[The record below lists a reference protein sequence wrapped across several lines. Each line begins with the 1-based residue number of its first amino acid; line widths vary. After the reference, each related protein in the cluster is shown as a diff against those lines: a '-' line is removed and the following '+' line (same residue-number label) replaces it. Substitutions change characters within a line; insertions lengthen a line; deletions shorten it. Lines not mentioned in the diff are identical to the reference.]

1 MTQASEVSGRIVFG
15 AWALLL
21 ALAAVPIFSTVLPPL
36 ADYPNHLARFYLL
49 AQGGN
54 DYYAVRWAPL
64 PNLAGDVI
72 VPALAQA
79 MPLGLA
85 AKVFLVTT
93 FALLTGGTLWLS
105 RVTSGGWRLWPLMS
119 FLLLYNR
126 EFLLGFLNYLFALGV
141 ALCGTALWLA
151 VERRPSGERMA
162 ISSVMALI
170 CFFCHISG
178 FAIYA
183 IAIAG
188 LEAMPAWAECRL
200 HRWRELAWRCVVT
213 GAQFLI
219 PASIIVISWR
229 PPIRGSYEWFWE
241 KAYLFLSVLDNYNL
255 PFDIACIVAI
265 LGLLGCLVW
274 QRQLRL
280 ALRFRPV
287 LALLAVAYFA
297 LPTYLA
303 TGWAADERFSLA
315 FVFMLFGLTTVRFYR
330 TRTAAITAAALA
342 VIFVARFAVIER
354 LWLTSDRV
362 YTEDLAKL
370 DRLPMGCR
378 VAIAYSVEG
387 TKIHRIQQWHLGA
400 LAVERRACWT
410 GRCEAYRWGEVK
422 GPLHEWDFELA
433 YLRVEA
439 VTSLPAFAI
448 GGISA
453 ENISAVVPAGATRI
467 AVSGAVWK
475 ADDPRLAVTTLGID
489 APHLSEREHLVDDAR
504 SGKPGHRSEN
514 EDRRAL
520 ELHPLRMGGKVGE
533 GGGVD

>member
-1 MTQASEVSGRIVFG
+1 LVTQASEVSGRIVFG

-93 FALLTGGTLWLS
+93 FALLTGGTLWLN

-151 VERRPSGERMA
+151 VERRPSGVRMA

-315 FVFMLFGLTTVRFYR
+315 FFFMLFGLTTVRFYR
-330 TRTAAITAAALA
+330 ARTAAITAAALA

-387 TKIHRIQQWHLGA
+387 TKIHRIPQWHLGA
-400 LAVERRACWT
+400 LAVERRDAFVPTLFTYSTQQPLVVNPPWAALANTAQPWKLWAAFFNNDPAASARVAPILAHYDYVIFSDNQPFLVPEQPCVQSLADGGSFQIFKLIHGVAC
-410 GRCEAYRWGEVK
+410 
-422 GPLHEWDFELA
+422 H
-433 YLRVEA
+433 
-439 VTSLPAFAI
+439 PA
-448 GGISA
+448 
-453 ENISAVVPAGATRI
+453 R
-467 AVSGAVWK
+467 
-475 ADDPRLAVTTLGID
+475 
-489 APHLSEREHLVDDAR
+489 
-504 SGKPGHRSEN
+504 
-514 EDRRAL
+514 
-520 ELHPLRMGGKVGE
+520 
-533 GGGVD
+533 

>member
-1 MTQASEVSGRIVFG
+1 VTQASEVSGRIVFG

-178 FAIYA
+178 FSIYA

-200 HRWRELAWRCVVT
+200 HRWRELAWRSVVT

-219 PASIIVISWR
+219 PASIADDAHGVGR
-229 PPIRGSYEWFWE
+229 
-241 KAYLFLSVLDNYNL
+241 
-255 PFDIACIVAI
+255 IVAADIQEPGRAVRLQRCEDVPAIGQIGLVLRRAQGRGRRSGDRFEIGPAFGRKVDEI
-265 LGLLGCLVW
+265 LVHDAAHPVARAIDPLDLRKQSRFEHRTG
-274 QRQLRL
+274 QRLIDHRC
-280 ALRFRPV
+280 R
-287 LALLAVAYFA
+287 
-297 LPTYLA
+297 
-303 TGWAADERFSLA
+303 
-315 FVFMLFGLTTVRFYR
+315 
-330 TRTAAITAAALA
+330 AAAHGDHQLA
-342 VIFVARFAVIER
+342 ASHS
-354 LWLTSDRV
+354 LWPPV
-362 YTEDLAKL
+362 
-370 DRLPMGCR
+370 
-378 VAIAYSVEG
+378 
-387 TKIHRIQQWHLGA
+387 GA
-400 LAVERRACWT
+400 
-410 GRCEAYRWGEVK
+410 
-422 GPLHEWDFELA
+422 FE
-433 YLRVEA
+433 
-439 VTSLPAFAI
+439 
-448 GGISA
+448 
-453 ENISAVVPAGATRI
+453 
-467 AVSGAVWK
+467 
-475 ADDPRLAVTTLGID
+475 
-489 APHLSEREHLVDDAR
+489 
-504 SGKPGHRSEN
+504 
-514 EDRRAL
+514 
-520 ELHPLRMGGKVGE
+520 
-533 GGGVD
+533 